1 MGCSLYTSKTV
12 RRRSGIHAAVVV
24 ALLLVAGRA
33 GADDTHYRSVPIG
46 AHAIA
51 LGGAFT
57 GVVDDASAAFY
68 NPGGLLLD
76 ATTGL
81 AGGLTIN
88 AWDRYELDD
97 ALANPDGVANSTAT
111 AGRTIPLFIGALV
124 KFGPENVFK
133 QKKFALALSVVEPIF
148 NREDDYIQLP
158 SVPIELTTTYTINV
172 NDRSTWYGLSFASR
186 INLKHMI
193 GTSLYLSVRRFNQN
207 ELGLALGGGTQ
218 IATDPAEFVGTSS
231 AASNQRLSFKTF
243 HFALRFGWLYRIK
256 PQVQFGVMFQPP
268 GIPLKQRVNAT
279 AQAFINDERD
289 PSTPGTTTVAYL
301 DEELKANLPIP
312 LELRTGV
319 QYWPMEKIMLALD
332 GMFYGPVRSGQRAK
346 TDQSVPIGGLFYDN
360 DTARRAIGNVA
371 IGADFFI
378 SKKFM
383 IETGF
388 FTDFSSAINIPSNPD
403 RYYNAQIN
411 RYGGTVSIGLDVGGI
426 SLAVGTTFLYGKGPA
441 TGAII
446 DQDNLVTAYTN
457 TEASARSIFLHV
469 TGATRA
475 VSSLTDKTAKGIKS
489 YREKKQNG
497 DEETQ
502 SEAGEQQSE
511 D

>member
-1 MGCSLYTSKTV
+1 V
-12 RRRSGIHAAVVV
+12 AVSV
-24 ALLLVAGRA
+24 ALLLAADGA

-57 GVVDDASAAFY
+57 GVADDASAAFY

-76 ATTGL
+76 ATTGI

-88 AWDRYELDD
+88 AWDRFELDN
-97 ALANPDGVANSTAT
+97 ALENPDGVAKSTAT

-148 NREDDYIQLP
+148 NRDDDYLELP
-158 SVPIELTTTYTINV
+158 SDPIELTTTYTIAV
-172 NDRSTWYGLSFASR
+172 NDRATWYGLSFASR
-186 INLKHMI
+186 IHLRHMI
-193 GTSLYLSVRRFNQN
+193 GTSLYLSVRRLNQS

-231 AASNQRLSFKTF
+231 AATNQRMSFKAF
-243 HFALRFGWLYRIK
+243 HFALRLGWLYRIK
-256 PQVQFGVMFQPP
+256 PHVQFGVMLQPP
-268 GIPLKQRVNAT
+268 GIPLKQRVST
-279 AQAFINDERD
+279 TSQAFINDNQD
-289 PSTPGTTTVAYL
+289 PTAPGTTTVGYL
-301 DEELKANLPIP
+301 NEEFNANLPIP

-332 GMFYGPVRSGQRAK
+332 GMFYGPVRSGQRAEN
-346 TDQSVPIGGLFYDN
+346 DGSLPIGGLFYDN
-360 DTARRAIGNVA
+360 NTARRAIGNVA
-371 IGADFFI
+371 IGGDFFI
-378 SKKFM
+378 SKKVM
-383 IETGF
+383 VETGF
-388 FTDFSSAINIPSNPD
+388 FTNFSSAINIPTNPT
-403 RYYNAQIN
+403 RYYNPQIN
-411 RYGGTVSIGLDVGGI
+411 QYGGTVSMGLDVAGV

-441 TGAII
+441 TGVII
-446 DQDNLVTAYTN
+446 DRDNLATGYTR
-457 TEASARSIFLHV
+457 TEASSRTIFLHI

-475 VSSLTDKTAKGIKS
+475 VSALSDKTAKGIKS

-497 DEETQ
+497 DEQKQTEAE
-502 SEAGEQQSE
+502 EAGGE
-511 D
+511 DAEAPGKD